1 MTPTQSRSRCDN
13 LGFEMDDTN
22 EPGEFLR
29 PRRNEVTAAAAG
41 IPIGG
46 DRSRPGLSREEVA
59 LRAGLSTDYF
69 TRLERG
75 PESDPSEQVVNA
87 VSRPLQLDR
96 RHAAEY
102 FFRLTQP
109 APRATSTPV
118 SAASDQFGAVFRT
131 WIPHTGNGS
140 RTPAGPVGRHL
151 AGPGVVRPIRAV
163 RQPVAHDLLRSRR
176 PRVLRRLGP
185 RRTWCGE
192 QCAGPLGAVPLRPEG
207 RGRRRRTH
215 GAQPGLRDVL
225 AAARGT
231 ASGQRGQGA
240 APPSTFPSHGVLGTV
255 YGLQAVE
262 AFHPEREY
270 HGWVSV
276 GVYRFAEPGQVD
288 RALRLVRDR
297 PRRGG
302 RENFT
307 DTTDVMRSVCNS
319 L

>member
-46 DRSRPGLSREEVA
+46 DRSRPGLRREEVA

-192 QCAGPLGAVPLRPEG
+192 QCAGPSAPYRCAPKVVAVVGEPTGRSPAYVTYWQRREVRPRVNEAKALR
-207 RGRRRRTH
+207 H
-215 GAQPGLRDVL
+215 
-225 AAARGT
+225 
-231 ASGQRGQGA
+231 
-240 APPSTFPSHGVLGTV
+240 
-255 YGLQAVE
+255 
-262 AFHPEREY
+262 
-270 HGWVSV
+270 
-276 GVYRFAEPGQVD
+276 
-288 RALRLVRDR
+288 RALSPAMGCWGPFTAYKPSKRSIPSASITAGCRSGCIGSLNPARSTVRCDSSETDR
-297 PRRGG
+297 VVGDVRTSLTPR
-302 RENFT
+302 T
-307 DTTDVMRSVCNS
+307 
-319 L
+319 